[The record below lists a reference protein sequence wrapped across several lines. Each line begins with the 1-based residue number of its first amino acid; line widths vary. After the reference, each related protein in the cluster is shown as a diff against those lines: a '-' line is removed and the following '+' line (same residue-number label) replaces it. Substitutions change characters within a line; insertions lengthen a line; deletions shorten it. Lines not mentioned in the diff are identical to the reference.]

1 MPLGG
6 DQLPSGRRAMRMP
19 LPVAPETWKPAR
31 AVVKMAR
38 PCARAMTLEGIV
50 RRTLGFLALGESGCC
65 GLGGA
70 PPTVDGAVGGMV
82 PWSGAVGGVVSL

>member
-1 MPLGG
+1 
-6 DQLPSGRRAMRMP
+6 MRMP

-38 PCARAMTLEGIV
+38 PWARAITLEGMV
-50 RRTLGFLALGESGCC
+50 RRTLGFLVLWSACW

-70 PPTVDGAVGGMV
+70 LPAAGAVGMPLAPGAVGM
-82 PWSGAVGGVVSL
+82 PLTAGAVGGVVSL

>member
-1 MPLGG
+1 
-6 DQLPSGRRAMRMP
+6 MP

-38 PCARAMTLEGIV
+38 PWARAMTLEGMV
-50 RRTLGFLALGESGCC
+50 RRTLGFLVLGSACW

-70 PPTVDGAVGGMV
+70 LPPAATGAGAVGMPLTG
-82 PWSGAVGGVVSL
+82 GAVGGVVSL